1 MPIFIQNRQRTVKLQ
16 TAQIKKR
23 LQQLLAVVGCSQHEL
38 SIVFANDTLM
48 RRLNRTYRQKDQTTN
63 VLAFPQEPVGPQAA
77 AVPLLGD
84 VVVCL
89 PVAAREAADQGQ
101 PVEDRV
107 LYLLLHG
114 ILHLLGYDHEGSEA
128 ARRRM
133 EARERDLLR
142 FLQGATAVPR
152 QSSHPSQEALHE

>member
-23 LQQLLAVVGCSQHEL
+23 LQQLLDVVGCPQHEL

-48 RRLNRTYRQKDQTTN
+48 RQLNRTYRQKDQTTN
-63 VLAFPQEPVGPQAA
+63 VLAFPQEPIGLQVPAA
-77 AVPLLGD
+77 PLLGD
-84 VVVCL
+84 VVVSL

-101 PVEDRV
+101 SVEERV
-107 LYLLLHG
+107 LYLLIHG
-114 ILHLLGYDHEGSEA
+114 ILHLLGYDHEGSEQ
-128 ARRRM
+128 ARRCM

-142 FLQGATAVPR
+142 VLQEAAAASR
-152 QSSHPSQEALHE
+152 QPSHPS